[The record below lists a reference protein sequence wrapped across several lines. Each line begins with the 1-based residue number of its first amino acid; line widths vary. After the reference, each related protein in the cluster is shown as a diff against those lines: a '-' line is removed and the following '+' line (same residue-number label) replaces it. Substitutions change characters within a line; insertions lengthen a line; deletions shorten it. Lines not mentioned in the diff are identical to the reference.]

1 MIRGFKRLE
10 GEEPDKCNDVYVK
23 LKGDFESGGNVPIN
37 LLKKETKLFGGHHE
51 KWGWALKLDEKHK
64 KYTPSYKFKTGET
77 YTLTV
82 YGRSQRFNID
92 RIIFKHASVKK
103 KKAQDPKLPSSE
115 SN

>member
-1 MIRGFKRLE
+1 MKA
-10 GEEPDKCNDVYVK
+10 
-23 LKGDFESGGNVPIN
+23 GNVPIN

-51 KWGWALKLDEKHK
+51 KWGWALKFDEKHK

-92 RIIFKHASVKK
+92 RIIFKHVSVKK

>member
-23 LKGDFESGGNVPIN
+23 LKGDFERGGNVPIN

-64 KYTPSYKFKTGET
+64 KYTPSYEFKTGET

-92 RIIFKHASVKK
+92 RIIFKHVSVKK